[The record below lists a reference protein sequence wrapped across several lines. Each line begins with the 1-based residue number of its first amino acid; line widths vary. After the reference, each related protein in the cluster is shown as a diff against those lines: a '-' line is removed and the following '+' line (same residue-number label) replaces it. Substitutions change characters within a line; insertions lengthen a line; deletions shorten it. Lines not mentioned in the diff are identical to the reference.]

1 MKRITFLSIVLVA
14 ALSAVGFAET
24 KSDFDHQYRLSR
36 GRTWDFQTMKSSAT
50 DPMGPNGI
58 WDQRVREDLGMELRS
73 AGLPQTQTQTPDLLV
88 RYRLGA
94 RNHYETEYV
103 TSGFGGYYGRF
114 GYRRGWGGWGWGGGW
129 GPGWATT
136 RAWRVPDLKSTLV
149 MEVYDAHTN
158 QLVWRGYDARTI
170 DYNKADSSIN
180 KAAEK
185 LSKRFAHDMKLNTNE
200 S

>member
-158 QLVWRGYDARTI
+158 QLVWRGYDAR
-170 DYNKADSSIN
+170 
-180 KAAEK
+180 
-185 LSKRFAHDMKLNTNE
+185 
-200 S
+200 